1 MSPTVDKIQVYEPS
15 SDSEA
20 VLPSVT
26 STTKIKLYYRNP
38 KLAIQPAKMNDGQY
52 GARTHDI
59 RVINT
64 TLFPTE
70 LTGQLIDQNSSK

>member
-1 MSPTVDKIQVYEPS
+1 MSPTVDKIQVKELHYEPS

-26 STTKIKLYYRNP
+26 STTKIKLYNRNP
-38 KLAIQPAKMNDGQY
+38 KLANLPAKMNDGQY

-59 RVINT
+59 RVIST
-64 TLFPTE
+64 TL
-70 LTGQLIDQNSSK
+70 